1 MEKQHNTHTS
11 CHMNNYLARQHNVVQ
26 GSHSQL
32 GLLVGEL
39 DNVTKLLLLLSL
51 SVSLSLSLILSLQ
64 RGDSL
69 KLIITTTILN
79 RLSTCFPF
87 FFLPIPYPHS
97 LALEV
102 IESPTFSTHARPS
115 LKKKQRVKLQ
125 QESSPATK
133 QLSRKETGSCS
144 FTAELPFSAV
154 TTTALAKPS
163 RSQYDEAFND
173 AASRYNEYCQIIM
186 VEDSDMQE
194 AILQSSTN
202 NSNEDR

>member
-125 QESSPATK
+125 QENSPATK
-133 QLSRKETGSCS
+133 QLSRIETGSCS

-163 RSQYDEAFND
+163 RSQYDDAFND

>member
-1 MEKQHNTHTS
+1 MLLSFIITVIVSIIIVIINIVTS
-11 CHMNNYLARQHNVVQ
+11 MRGFLATNNYYHHFKSPVHMF
-26 GSHSQL
+26 S
-32 GLLVGEL
+32 
-39 DNVTKLLLLLSL
+39 
-51 SVSLSLSLILSLQ
+51 
-64 RGDSL
+64 
-69 KLIITTTILN
+69 
-79 RLSTCFPF
+79 F
-87 FFLPIPYPHS
+87 FFSTIPYPHS